1 MTVARSFIALDTT
14 TMTPKNQVGINK
26 RAPPPLSKIRTTL
39 TQPKPMSDPTPFLE
53 EATAIDKVVLLEL
66 IEDNQ
71 ALRQQ
76 LQQARKV
83 QITSGSS
90 SSEAAPDASPP
101 VVYAQAQF
109 DENGTSD
116 GDVWRVRFP
125 VEEIATTPRS
135 TTTTTTS
142 TCPLATLEDIR
153 LFLGG
158 AEQPSFQDCRAFV
171 AHLYEDETD
180 HDNGKVVYFAFSG
193 SSMLYLIVR
202 VDGWPRDLW
211 QQMIAPAEEDPEKL
225 GLYLLTV
232 LPTEEP
238 TNKMVTFLEVSFDEN
253 KVRGIIENH

>member
-1 MTVARSFIALDTT
+1 
-14 TMTPKNQVGINK
+14 
-26 RAPPPLSKIRTTL
+26 
-39 TQPKPMSDPTPFLE
+39 MSDPTPFLE
-53 EATAIDKVVLLEL
+53 EATPLDKVVLLEL
-66 IEDNQ
+66 IEENQ
-71 ALRQQ
+71 ILRKQ

-90 SSEAAPDASPP
+90 STSTLDSAPDASPP
-101 VVYAQAQF
+101 VVVYAQAQF
-109 DENGTSD
+109 DENGIKD

-125 VEEIATTPRS
+125 IEETI
-135 TTTTTTS
+135 TTTTPMTMTTI

-202 VDGWPRDLW
+202 IDGWPRDLW
-211 QQMIAPAEEDPEKL
+211 HQMIGPAEEDPEKL

-238 TNKMVTFLEVSFDEN
+238 TNKRVTFLEVSFDEN
-253 KVRGIIENH
+253 KVRGIIENR